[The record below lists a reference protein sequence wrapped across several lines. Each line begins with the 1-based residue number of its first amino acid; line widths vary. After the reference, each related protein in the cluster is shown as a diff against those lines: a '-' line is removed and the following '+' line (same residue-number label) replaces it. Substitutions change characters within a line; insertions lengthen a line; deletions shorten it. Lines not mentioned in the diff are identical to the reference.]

1 MVTWWQLV
9 ANGRLER
16 LRRIFGLHVVGLI
29 LKERK
34 AGKIE

>member
-16 LRRIFGLHVVGLI
+16 LRRIFGLHIVELI
-29 LKERK
+29 LRERK
-34 AGKIE
+34 VGGVE